1 MNLSKL
7 VTDLKR
13 DEGLK
18 LKPYK
23 CTADK
28 LTIGYGR
35 NLDDVGISEVEAET
49 MLINDI
55 HNVIN
60 DLDMYIPWW
69 KSLSEDRQRAM
80 INLGFNLGLP
90 RLMGFKKMLKALREG
105 DFDRAAKEAL
115 DSKWAIQVKSRAN
128 RIAKLI
134 EEGE

>member
-7 VTDLKR
+7 ITDLKR
-13 DEGLK
+13 DEGIK

-23 CTADK
+23 CTAGK
-28 LTIGYGR
+28 LTIGVGR
-35 NLDDVGISEVEAET
+35 NLDDVGISEVEVDT
-49 MLINDI
+49 LLMNDV

-69 KSLSEDRQRAM
+69 KSLSGDRQRAM

-105 DFDRAAKEAL
+105 DYDRAASEAL
-115 DSKWAIQVKSRAN
+115 DSRWARQVKSRAN

-134 EEGE
+134 EGE